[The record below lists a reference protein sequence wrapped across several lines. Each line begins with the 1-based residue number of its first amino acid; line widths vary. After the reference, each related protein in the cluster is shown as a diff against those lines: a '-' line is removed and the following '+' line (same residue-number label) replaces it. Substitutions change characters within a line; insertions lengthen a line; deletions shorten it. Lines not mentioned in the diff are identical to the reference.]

1 MDPPIIPV
9 LMSLNLEILSRA
21 ANEARGLCMDAV
33 QASKSGHL
41 GLPLGCA
48 EMGAVLYGYA
58 LKHNPDHPRWIGRD
72 YFILSA
78 GHGSMFLYAWLH
90 MSGYDLPMEE
100 IKRFRQLHS
109 KTPGHPEFF
118 ETPGVECTTG
128 PLGQGVANAVGVAVA
143 AKMAAAKFNTPEH
156 MIFDQHIICLA
167 GDGCL
172 QEGISHE
179 ASSFA
184 GHFGLDNLILIYD
197 NNAVTLDAM
206 ANVSQSDDAAKRFQA
221 YGFDVQKI
229 DGQDMQ
235 AFLRA
240 LKKAKARDNGKPQ
253 MIIANTLIGKG
264 IPEVAGTNKAHGEA
278 GVKFVDAGR
287 RGLGLPEEHY
297 FVSEE
302 TREYFAKHKKA
313 LVRQYKR
320 WEKMFKEWREKNA
333 ELARQLDEAIEKKV
347 PADLSDKIPAFP
359 ADAKIATRKAGSE
372 VLQPL
377 AKAMPFLI
385 SGSADLHGSTL
396 NYIEDAGDFTR
407 DNHSGRNIHFGI
419 REHGM
424 CAIMNGIGYHGV
436 FRASGATF
444 LVFADYCR
452 PSIRLA
458 ALSKLPNIYI
468 FTHDSI
474 GVGEDGPT
482 HEPVE
487 TVSGLRVIPQL
498 DVIRPADPEETAG
511 AFIAATQRI
520 DGPTLLALTRQAV
533 PMMAEVD
540 VKTRREGVARGGY
553 IAQRE
558 SGTLELILLSCGSE
572 LQHAMAAAKELG
584 EGTRVVSMPCFERF
598 ERESAEYR
606 EEILPKSCRRR
617 VAIEAGVPHLWY
629 QYVGLEG
636 KVVALHRFGMSGP
649 GDQVMKEFGMDAAHV
664 IEAAKSL

>member
-1 MDPPIIPV
+1 
-9 LMSLNLEILSRA
+9 MSLNLEILSHA
-21 ANEARGLCMDAV
+21 ADQARGLCMDAV

-58 LKHNPDHPRWIGRD
+58 LKHNPDKPRWIGRD
-72 YFILSA
+72 YFVLSA

-90 MSGYDLPMEE
+90 LSGYDLAMDE

-109 KTPGHPEFF
+109 QTPGHPEFL

-128 PLGQGVANAVGVAVA
+128 PLGQGVGNAVGIAVA
-143 AKMAAAKFNTPEH
+143 AKMAAARFNTPEH
-156 MIFDQHIICLA
+156 RIFDQHVFCLA

-172 QEGISHE
+172 QEGVSAE
-179 ASSFA
+179 ASAFA

-197 NNAVTLDAM
+197 CNAVTLDAM
-206 ANVSQSDDAAKRFQA
+206 AKETQSEDTGGRFKA
-221 YGFDVQKI
+221 YGFDVQEI
-229 DGQDMQ
+229 EGQDMQ
-235 AFLRA
+235 QFLDA
-240 LKKAKARDNGKPQ
+240 IEVAKRRDNGKPQ
-253 MIIANTLIGKG
+253 LIIAHTLIGKG
-264 IPEVAGTNKAHGEA
+264 IPEVAGTHKAHGEA
-278 GVKFVDAGR
+278 GVKYVDAAR
-287 RGLGLPEEHY
+287 KGLGLPDEHY
-297 FVSEE
+297 FVSKEV
-302 TREYFAKHKKA
+302 REYFASHKKT
-313 LVRQYKR
+313 LLEDYDR
-320 WEKMFKEWREKNA
+320 WKESYQEWRSKNP
-333 ELARQLDEAIEKKV
+333 EQARRLDGAIEKEV
-347 PADLSDKIPAFP
+347 PVDLSDKIPAFP

-377 AKAMPFLI
+377 AKVMPFLI

-396 NYIEDAGDFTR
+396 NYIEGAGDFTR
-407 DNHSGRNIHFGI
+407 NSPSGRNIHFGI

-424 CAIMNGIGYHGV
+424 CAIMNGIGYHGI

-458 ALSKLPNIYI
+458 ALSRLPNIYI

-511 AFIAATQRI
+511 AFIAAAQRI

-533 PMMAEVD
+533 PTLNEID
-540 VKTRREGVARGGY
+540 QKTRRDGVAHGGY
-553 IAQRE
+553 VAKRE
-558 SGTLELILLSCGSE
+558 TGKLDLILLSCGSE
-572 LQHAMAAAKELG
+572 LQHAMNAAKELG
-584 EGTRVVSMPCFERF
+584 AGTRVVSMPCFERF
-598 ERESAEYR
+598 ERQPAEYR
-606 EEILPKSCRRR
+606 EEVLPGSCRRR
-617 VAIEAGVPHLWY
+617 VAIEAGVPDIWY
-629 QYVGLEG
+629 QYVGLDG
-636 KVVALHRFGMSGP
+636 KVVGLHRFGMSAP
-649 GDQVMKEFGMDAAHV
+649 GDQVMKELGIDAAHV
-664 IEAAKSL
+664 VEAAKSL